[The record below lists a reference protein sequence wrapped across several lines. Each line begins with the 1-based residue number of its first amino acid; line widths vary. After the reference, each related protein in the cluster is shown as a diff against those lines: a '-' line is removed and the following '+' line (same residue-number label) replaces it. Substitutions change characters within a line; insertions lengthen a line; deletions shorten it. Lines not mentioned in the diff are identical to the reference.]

1 MLVLLLSLSSQ
12 NLELP
17 FHDYKHVS
25 GRQILL
31 NDKLMVEK
39 HLFLEVLD

>member
-1 MLVLLLSLSSQ
+1 MLVFLLSLSSQ

-17 FHDYKHVS
+17 FHDYKHMS
-25 GRQILL
+25 WRQILL
-31 NDKLMVEK
+31 DDELMVEK